1 MQYSMT
7 EVSKIT
13 EISPSAIR
21 FYEEKGLLLP
31 INRKSSGVRYFS
43 EKDIERLIFITELK
57 KAGLSIKNIYE
68 CFHFCDMGDDT
79 IDKRICL
86 FEQYKQNIQNK
97 IHVLEHCME
106 QIDEKVAYLNEKKEV
121 KK

>member
-31 INRKSSGVRYFS
+31 TNRKPSGVRYFS
-43 EKDIERLIFITELK
+43 EKDVEHLIFITELK

-68 CFHFCDMGDDT
+68 CFHFCDMA
-79 IDKRICL
+79 
-86 FEQYKQNIQNK
+86 Q
-97 IHVLEHCME
+97 
-106 QIDEKVAYLNEKKEV
+106 
-121 KK
+121 

>member
-1 MQYSMT
+1 MKYSMN

-13 EISPSAIR
+13 KISPSAIR

-31 INRKSSGVRYFS
+31 INRKPSGVRYFS

-57 KAGLSIKNIYE
+57 EAGLSIKNIYE

-86 FEQYKQNIQNK
+86 FEQHKQTIQDK

-106 QIDEKVAYLNEKKEV
+106 QIDGKVAYLNEKKAS